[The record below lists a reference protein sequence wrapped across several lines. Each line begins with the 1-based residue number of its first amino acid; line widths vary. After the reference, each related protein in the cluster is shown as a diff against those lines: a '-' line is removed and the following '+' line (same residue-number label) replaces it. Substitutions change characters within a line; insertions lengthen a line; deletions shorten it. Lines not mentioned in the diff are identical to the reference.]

1 MIWGPIGAIG
11 GWGIGH
17 PMSPFELKVSDRVD
31 GVLATIHSTLSLGLG
46 YVSSTPGLMAWWWWD
61 EREREMWFDVD
72 LWIGG
77 SSNLEVSW
85 CLGPRCG
92 LFPVEEDAEA
102 LHPDWPFGVLQHLK
116 GGISMQHQSA
126 SVSCLPFVTQGELFE
141 SARLMALLDRVR
153 ATLPLHAQQDMDLR
167 WRSIWWL
174 FEMEV
179 VLRSNWRCPRNHV
192 ICF

>member
-61 EREREMWFDVD
+61 REREMWFDVD

-126 SVSCLPFVTQGELFE
+126 SVSCLPFVTQE
-141 SARLMALLDRVR
+141 SSSN
-153 ATLPLHAQQDMDLR
+153 LPDSWHSWIVSVQLCRCMPSRTWICVEDQFGGFLR
-167 WRSIWWL
+167 WK
-174 FEMEV
+174 
-179 VLRSNWRCPRNHV
+179 
-192 ICF
+192 